1 MENWIEQIL
10 PHVTVEE
17 LPESYQAVAQ
27 IIGIQNAIRL
37 SDALGGLNYYFPQ
50 AEKML
55 RAKRNELIR
64 GEFTGSNYKE
74 LAQKYRLSE
83 IQIRE
88 IVAKPKHQQE
98 GLFRYPELDT
108 KKNDM

>member
-1 MENWIEQIL
+1 MDEWIFRIIPDL
-10 PHVTVEE
+10 AIDD
-17 LPESYQAVAQ
+17 LPESYQEVARIVGVENAVK
-27 IIGIQNAIRL
+27 L
-37 SDALGGLNYYFPQ
+37 SDHLGGLNYYFPQ

-64 GEFTGSNYKE
+64 REFNGVNYKE

-88 IVAKPKHQQE
+88 ITAKPKHDQPK
-98 GLFRYPELDT
+98 LF
-108 KKNDM
+108 